1 MNLNSFISRRV
12 FQNSSVSLLAANY
25 MSNTSAFSFATPKSI
40 AAEPLKKKISIAQ
53 IGTSHGH
60 ATKISV
66 YRKSEDY
73 EVVGIVESNPARQ
86 KQVQDLPAFRGLKW
100 LSIDQVLNDSSVDA
114 VLIESDVRDSLA
126 IAERCILANK
136 HVHLDKPAGESLQHL
151 SKILDLAKQRQRF
164 VQMGYMYRF
173 NPGWLLLK
181 QLHSKGY
188 LGEIFEVQAVMS
200 KVIGNE
206 DRKSLAT
213 YPGGTMFELGCHLID
228 LLVDLLGT
236 PTKINSFP
244 RHSGNHSDTL
254 MDNMLAV
261 FEYPKAV
268 ASIKSSALEVE
279 GFARRH
285 FTVCGTQGTFHIQ
298 PLDQPKVILSLDQPR
313 EGYVKGTQEISFSNP
328 FERYVADAAEMVQ
341 VLRGESTPR
350 YSYEHDLAVQRAVLL
365 ASNLSIE
372 N

>member
-1 MNLNSFISRRV
+1 MALNSSISRRV
-12 FQNSSVSLLAANY
+12 FQNSSVSFLAANLFCNA
-25 MSNTSAFSFATPKSI
+25 SVFNSISPALI
-40 AAEPLKKKISIAQ
+40 AAEPRKKRIPIAQ

-66 YRKSEDY
+66 YRKSDDY
-73 EVVGIVESNPARQ
+73 EVVGVVEANPARR
-86 KQVQDLPAFRGLKW
+86 KQVQDLPAFRGLTW
-100 LSIDQVLNDSSVDA
+100 LTIEQVLNDTSVEA
-114 VLIESDVRDSLA
+114 VLIESDVRNSLA
-126 IAERCILANK
+126 IAEKCIRADK
-136 HVHLDKPAGESLQHL
+136 HIHLDKPAGESLQYL
-151 SKILDLAKQRQRF
+151 SEILDLAKQRERF

-188 LGEIFEVQAVMS
+188 LGEIFEVHAVMS
-200 KVIGNE
+200 KVIGTE

-228 LLVDLLGT
+228 LLVDLLGQ

-244 RHSGNHSDTL
+244 SHSGSHPDTL
-254 MDNMLAV
+254 ADNMLAV
-261 FEYPKAV
+261 FEYPKAL

-298 PLDQPKVILSLDQPR
+298 PLDQPKVILSLDQAR
-313 EGYVKGTQEISFSNP
+313 EGYAKGTQEISFPNP
-328 FERYVADAAEMVQ
+328 FERYVADAAEMAQ
-341 VLRGESTPR
+341 VLRNEITPR

-365 ASNLSIE
+365 ASNLTTD

>member
-1 MNLNSFISRRV
+1 MNLNSSISRRV
-12 FQNSSVSLLAANY
+12 FQNSSLSLIAANCL
-25 MSNTSAFSFATPKSI
+25 SSASVFNLATPKSS
-40 AAEPLKKKISIAQ
+40 AAETRKKKISIAQ

-60 ATKISV
+60 ATKMSV

-73 EVVGIVESNPARQ
+73 EVVGIVEADPARQ
-86 KQVQDLPAFRGLKW
+86 KQVQDLPAFRGLTW
-100 LSIDQVLNDSSVDA
+100 LSVEQVLNDSSVDA

-126 IAERCILANK
+126 IAERCILADK
-136 HVHLDKPAGESLQHL
+136 HIHLDKPAGESLQHL
-151 SKILDLAKQRQRF
+151 SKILDIAKQRKRF

-173 NPGWLLLK
+173 NPAWLLLK
-181 QLHSKGY
+181 QLYSKGY

-200 KVIGNE
+200 KVIGDE
-206 DRKSLAT
+206 DRKALAT

-228 LLVDLLGT
+228 LLIDLLGQ

-279 GFARRH
+279 GFSRRQ
-285 FTVCGTQGTFHIQ
+285 FTVCGTRGTFHIQ

-313 EGYVKGTQEISFSNP
+313 EGYAKGTQEISFPNP
-328 FERYVADAAEMVQ
+328 FERYVADAAEMAQ
-341 VLRGESTPR
+341 VLRGEITPR

-365 ASNLSIE
+365 ASNLSTDY
-372 N
+372 

>member
-1 MNLNSFISRRV
+1 
-12 FQNSSVSLLAANY
+12 
-25 MSNTSAFSFATPKSI
+25 
-40 AAEPLKKKISIAQ
+40 
-53 IGTSHGH
+53 
-60 ATKISV
+60 V
-66 YRKSEDY
+66 YRKSDDY
-73 EVVGIVESNPARQ
+73 EVVGIVEADPARQ
-86 KQVQDLPAFRGLKW
+86 KQVQELPAFRGLNW
-100 LSIDQVLNDSSVDA
+100 LSVEQVLNDSSVDA

-126 IAERCILANK
+126 IAERCILADK
-136 HVHLDKPAGESLQHL
+136 HIHLDKPAGESLQHL
-151 SKILDLAKQRQRF
+151 SKILDTAKQRKRF

-173 NPGWLLLK
+173 NPAWLLLK
-181 QLHSKGY
+181 QLYSKGY

-200 KVIGNE
+200 KVIGDE
-206 DRKSLAT
+206 DRKALAT

-228 LLVDLLGT
+228 LLIDLLGQ

-254 MDNMLAV
+254 IDNMLAV

-279 GFARRH
+279 GFSRRH
-285 FTVCGTQGTFHIQ
+285 FTVCGTRGTFHIQ

-313 EGYVKGTQEISFSNP
+313 EGYAKGTQEISFPNP
-328 FERYVADAAEMVQ
+328 FERYVADAAEMAQ
-341 VLRGESTPR
+341 VLRGEITPR

-365 ASNLSIE
+365 ASNLSTD